1 MTQRMAAMGP
11 GESGLGLPEP
21 VLHGIDHVELWVG
34 NARQAAHWYVW
45 GMGFT
50 PRATITSRPDRVSH
64 VLTQGDVRLVVTGAT
79 RRDSPV
85 AAHVAR
91 HGDGVRAIGF
101 LVDDADLALAHAVA
115 RGATVVH
122 ESAPASDD
130 RGHGRVAAVA
140 AFGSVV
146 HAFVDHR
153 EIVDDVP
160 DEVRPAIPLPGTDL
174 PPVGLVAID
183 HVVANVEID
192 TLGDWVEH
200 HRAVLGVQ
208 PLAEFGAD
216 VSTARSALRSVV
228 LRDAS
233 GSVTLPV
240 NEPAEGT
247 HQSQIQEFLDAN
259 DGPGIQHLAV
269 RTDDIVETVAALT
282 TRGVTL
288 LQLEPGYHEQA
299 RARLGDVGTS
309 WDELAEHGIL
319 VDRDAEGVLLQVFT
333 EPLQDRPTLFV
344 EIIQRRGATGFGAGN
359 FAALFAAV
367 EREQARRGNL

>member
-1 MTQRMAAMGP
+1 MGTEDRP
-11 GESGLGLPEP
+11 DPLGS
-21 VLHGIDHVELWVG
+21 VLQGIDHVEFWVG

-64 VLTQGDVRLVVTGAT
+64 VLTQGDIRLVVTGAT
-79 RRDSPV
+79 HADSPV

-91 HGDGVRAIGF
+91 HGDGVRTIGF
-101 LVDDADLALAHAVA
+101 LVDDVDIALTRAVEG
-115 RGATVVH
+115 GATVVH
-122 ESAPASDD
+122 EPAPASDD
-130 RGHGRVAAVA
+130 RGYGRVAAVA

-146 HAFVDHR
+146 HAFVEHR
-153 EIVDDVP
+153 EIVDEVP
-160 DEVRPAIPLPGTDL
+160 DAVRATIPPPGPDL

-183 HVVANVEID
+183 HVVGNVEAD
-192 TLGDWVEH
+192 TLGEWVEH
-200 HRAVLGVQ
+200 HRAVLGVH

-228 LRDAS
+228 LRDDS
-233 GSVTLPV
+233 GRVTLPV

-269 RTDDIVETVAALT
+269 RTDDIVATVAALT
-282 TRGVTL
+282 ARGVAL
-288 LQLEPGYHEQA
+288 LELEPGYHEQA
-299 RARLGDVGTS
+299 QERVGDVGTS
-309 WDELAEHGIL
+309 WDELAAHGIL
-319 VDRDAEGVLLQVFT
+319 VDRDVEGVLLQVFT
-333 EPLQDRPTLFV
+333 EPMQDRPTLFV
-344 EIIQRRGATGFGAGN
+344 EVIQRRGATGFGAGN